1 MENTIIRLQRDPLG
15 CSGSGWRWGPVSFL
29 ISAACVTRALNRVDM
44 TERAAN
50 TTNQRH
56 SVRAY
61 ANYVRAALPL
71 HRTTLL
77 PLDLAVVLK
86 VYENSRFRSNFC
98 LLKKENRTGGK
109 RQSSLIKS
117 TVWLWLVPLDLFF
130 WDHQPVSDNDQR
142 PAARSI
148 SARLCD
154 V

>member
-1 MENTIIRLQRDPLG
+1 
-15 CSGSGWRWGPVSFL
+15 
-29 ISAACVTRALNRVDM
+29 M

-86 VYENSRFRSNFC
+86 VYENNRFWSNFC
-98 LLKKENRTGGK
+98 LLKKENRTGK
-109 RQSSLIKS
+109 TAELINKINRLAL
-117 TVWLWLVPLDLFF
+117 TRPVGPFF
-130 WDHQPVSDNDQR
+130 
-142 PAARSI
+142 
-148 SARLCD
+148 
-154 V
+154 